1 MVGACSSQTTFGLRC
16 FWLTPQRITSLRF
29 SPSLCY
35 LPLRHILAYC
45 LVKAITSAGT
55 FTGSWD
61 MKGGE
66 ADALTAM
73 EKTLLKKKL
82 AVTIMRAHL
91 QQHISTKPSTS
102 FTK

>member
-29 SPSLCY
+29 SPSL
-35 LPLRHILAYC
+35 PLRHILAYC
-45 LVKAITSAGT
+45 LVKAITSACT

-82 AVTIMRAHL
+82 AVTAMRAHM
-91 QQHISTKPSTS
+91 QQHISTNTPTS